1 MKDGGINVTKREIN
15 RDFWPKGLANLRKGK
30 QKINI
35 SAKLNTICGLLKY
48 IFMFELIIVW

>member
-1 MKDGGINVTKREIN
+1 MKDGDINVTRREMY
-15 RDFWPKGLANLRKGK
+15 RDFWLKGPANLRKGK

-48 IFMFELIIVW
+48 IFTFELIVV